1 MNMHPR
7 DLALIILCCMIWGFA
22 FTAQKVALDELPPI
36 LFATLLYGSLALTM
50 FPFLRWHEG
59 QMKMIVA
66 TSLMI
71 GALRGVFYFIGI
83 ALLGS
88 VSLIAIAAQMEVPF
102 TALLAIMVLGERL
115 SWRRFVGFWL
125 CVVGMVVLSFDP
137 SALEYS
143 VGVVFVLI
151 SALIRAVGTILMR
164 HLRDVNLFDLTAW
177 RSVIS
182 FPIVLVGTLIFESN
196 QMEAIA
202 NASWLAWGGVAYGGL
217 VGNLFAGGAFYY
229 LLHRY
234 EVSLLST
241 ILSLAPVFGVIFGV
255 AFYGD
260 LLTSQI
266 ILGGLVVVLGTI
278 VIIERRKPGSDILLS
293 DPNVLKR
300 S

>member
-66 TSLMI
+66 SSLMI
-71 GALRGVFYFIGI
+71 GALRGVFFFIGL

-88 VSLIAIAAQMEVPF
+88 VSLFAIALQMQVPF

-151 SALIRAVGTILMR
+151 SALMRAIGTILMR
-164 HLRDVNLFDLTAW
+164 HLREVNVFDLTAW
-177 RSVIS
+177 RAVLS
-182 FPIVLVGTLIFESN
+182 FPIVLVGTLIFESG
-196 QMEAIA
+196 QMEAMA
-202 NASWLAWGGVAYGGL
+202 NASWTAWGGVAYGAL
-217 VGNLFAGGAFYY
+217 LANFFATGVFYY
-229 LLHRY
+229 LLHRND
-234 EVSLLST
+234 VSLLAMLTS
-241 ILSLAPVFGVIFGV
+241 LSPVFGVIFGV

-260 LLTSQI
+260 LLTGQI

-278 VIIERRKPGSDILLS
+278 VIIEREKPRSDILLS
-293 DPNVLKR
+293 DPSFLKR